1 MPPVSRQKSRKGNR
15 SELKAQPEGG
25 MYDQSS
31 VGGGSVGSRGPSQGN
46 SNKEGSQGQG
56 QGMNPSQKERER
68 ERQREIEKE
77 AERERERQRERE
89 IRAFREF
96 STHLPV
102 KMQQQPRRVAGSS
115 FIGGKLHC
123 HTSHD

>member
-1 MPPVSRQKSRKGNR
+1 M
-15 SELKAQPEGG
+15 KAQPDGG

-31 VGGGSVGSRGPSQGN
+31 VGGGSVGSRGPSQGLN
-46 SNKEGSQGQG
+46 ISGGAGAGAGAGSSNKESG

-115 FIGGKLHC
+115 FIGG
-123 HTSHD
+123 SFN